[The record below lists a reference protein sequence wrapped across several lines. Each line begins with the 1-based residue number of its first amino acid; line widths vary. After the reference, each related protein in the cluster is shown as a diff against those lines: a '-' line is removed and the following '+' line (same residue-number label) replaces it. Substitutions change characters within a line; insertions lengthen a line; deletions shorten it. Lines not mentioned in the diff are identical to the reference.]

1 MAGLEREL
9 ILNIAILSCNESYI
23 PAILYYNWIYYIF
36 YGIVYINRIG
46 FQQPPHLSALFIG
59 KPLGI
64 YVPLS
69 CNLTEVAVI
78 TKFKFGIKVV
88 LGILIGSY
96 RITLNHPT
104 LIGIDREPI
113 PSTHRVKVIDYIRA
127 LTILNILILL
137 FTYIGTY
144 NLILRRF
151 VLGREL
157 DII

>member
-1 MAGLEREL
+1 MAGLEGKL

-23 PAILYYNWIYYIF
+23 PAILYYNWIYYIL
-36 YGIVYINRIG
+36 YGIMDINRITL
-46 FQQPPHLSALFIG
+46 QQPPHLSALVIG

-78 TKFKFGIKVV
+78 TKFKFGIKVI
-88 LGILIGSY
+88 LAILIRNY
-96 RITLNHPT
+96 RITLNNPT

-127 LTILNILILL
+127 LAILNILISSGALSLEGNWILFNPLL
-137 FTYIGTY
+137 TTA
-144 NLILRRF
+144 LL
-151 VLGREL
+151 V
-157 DII
+157 